1 MQTPCPISRCSLR
14 LSLPPPPFFLALAL
28 IVDGAADV
36 IKNGKPCWG
45 RLAGAAA
52 CLSGGLL
59 ALLLATAF

>member
-1 MQTPCPISRCSLR
+1 MPYISLF
-14 LSLPPPPFFLALAL
+14 LAALIAAAFFLALAL

>member
-1 MQTPCPISRCSLR
+1 MPYIPLFLAALIAAAT
-14 LSLPPPPFFLALAL
+14 FFLALAL

>member
-1 MQTPCPISRCSLR
+1 MPYIPLFLAALIAAAAA
-14 LSLPPPPFFLALAL
+14 FFLALAL